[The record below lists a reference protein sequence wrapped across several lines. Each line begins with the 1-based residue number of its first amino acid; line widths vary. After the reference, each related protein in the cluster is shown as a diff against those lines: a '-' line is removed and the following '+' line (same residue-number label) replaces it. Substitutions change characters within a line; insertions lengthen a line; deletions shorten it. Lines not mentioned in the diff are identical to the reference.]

1 MQNARSVDGVT
12 LDQALATLGRVTHM
26 APSIFRSAAAA
37 PPIPVLSA
45 ASVPSEVS
53 ATPKIKNTP
62 SSYGYSDDS
71 HSNTR
76 QVASGVASDGNVNS
90 DENGDGREG
99 IVVTGNVMNDN
110 GNLEPTV

>member
-71 HSNTR
+71 HSNTK
-76 QVASGVASDGNVNS
+76 QVASRDASDGNVNS